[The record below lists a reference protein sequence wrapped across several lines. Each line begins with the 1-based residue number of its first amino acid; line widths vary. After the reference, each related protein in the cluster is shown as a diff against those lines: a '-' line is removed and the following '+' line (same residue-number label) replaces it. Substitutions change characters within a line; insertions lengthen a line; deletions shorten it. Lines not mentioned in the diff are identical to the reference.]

1 MSRRHEW
8 LQGEGV
14 QHVTAV
20 LQADCPDEVSAEEMS
35 AELARIVGDGEVA
48 AIESIESLRAG
59 EPLPGCYEAVADTA
73 FRRTFSSTALATSQ
87 RAVGASS
94 GPDGLCAQLGEGA
107 RLAMCGEDEH
117 TLSRFLV
124 LFRRRRI
131 AAIVVGMSRWPGELL
146 SSPGHVRAVAAPPPA
161 DVYWP
166 NLLRPRWRLR
176 VNRAIAVTLTSIL
189 FLFWTVPVGAVQ
201 ALASA
206 RHLARIPAL
215 RWLAKTI
222 QRFGPAAT
230 ATLEGY
236 LSATVLQAALWL
248 TLSSGLF
255 ESLAR
260 LLGCTSEAEVAARAV
275 ERIYLFQ
282 LLLVLLASNIASSL
296 YFSMLELI
304 VEPLRLPVM
313 LAQNLPGQAT
323 FFMHYVLNSLLYSM
337 MLEATQAFRL
347 IRLLAH
353 LACGGGPPKER
364 RDESLDAERGRLQH
378 INLTYARH
386 VLLSGVWLTFFLI
399 APLAPFFALIYFV
412 PSYFLS
418 ALLLRHQEGRP
429 ALETGGRCWEGAM
442 RYQNW
447 SFIIALMLLLGIMV
461 LKRTMGGSLLVL
473 VALVYTMVRTA
484 RLRRRYEAKA
494 GALSLQQIVEVE
506 KKGREWHESLMP
518 YARADA
524 ELDDEPEEQADLHE
538 GKKVAEADH
547 KPPATGLGV

>member
-1 MSRRHEW
+1 MRSWR
-8 LQGEGV
+8 
-14 QHVTAV
+14 A
-20 LQADCPDEVSAEEMS
+20 S
-35 AELARIVGDGEVA
+35 LAMEVA

-201 ALASA
+201 ALALGST
-206 RHLARIPAL
+206 ARIPAL

-248 TLSSGLF
+248 TPSSGLF
-255 ESLAR
+255 R
-260 LLGCTSEAEVAARAV
+260 
-275 ERIYLFQ
+275 
-282 LLLVLLASNIASSL
+282 
-296 YFSMLELI
+296 
-304 VEPLRLPVM
+304 
-313 LAQNLPGQAT
+313 
-323 FFMHYVLNSLLYSM
+323 
-337 MLEATQAFRL
+337 
-347 IRLLAH
+347 
-353 LACGGGPPKER
+353 
-364 RDESLDAERGRLQH
+364 
-378 INLTYARH
+378 
-386 VLLSGVWLTFFLI
+386 
-399 APLAPFFALIYFV
+399 V
-412 PSYFLS
+412 P
-418 ALLLRHQEGRP
+418 RP
-429 ALETGGRCWEGAM
+429 A
-442 RYQNW
+442 
-447 SFIIALMLLLGIMV
+447 
-461 LKRTMGGSLLVL
+461 
-473 VALVYTMVRTA
+473 A
-484 RLRRRYEAKA
+484 RLRLKPSGGARR
-494 GALSLQQIVEVE
+494 GTDLSLPASARPPRLEHRLVAV
-506 KKGREWHESLMP
+506 LFD
-518 YARADA
+518 ARADR
-524 ELDDEPEEQADLHE
+524 
-538 GKKVAEADH
+538 
-547 KPPATGLGV
+547 